1 VSTVDVFGWIAG
13 ALVMATFCLRT
24 MIPLRGVAIA
34 SNIAFVAYG
43 LMANTLPI
51 VVLHLALLPMN
62 LLRLQE
68 MRSLIRK
75 VRRAA
80 CGTPCL
86 DMLVPHMRVR
96 QVPAG
101 TTLFKKGDHAEE
113 VYLILEG
120 RVRIAGKNESVTTG
134 QLVGEM
140 GIFVPGQRRTDTA
153 VCESEVCLASVSDDK
168 IWELFYATPEFG
180 AYLLRLV
187 MLRCHE
193 EQEDCPVPGRLSSGP
208 PGGPPTCSM

>member
-1 VSTVDVFGWIAG
+1 MSTVDVFGWIAG
-13 ALVMATFCLRT
+13 ALVLATFCLRT

-43 LMANTLPI
+43 VMASTLPI

-68 MRSLIRK
+68 MRSLITRVK
-75 VRRAA
+75 RASR
-80 CGTPCL
+80 GTLCL
-86 DMLVPHMRVR
+86 DMLVPYMELR

-113 VYLILEG
+113 IYLILEG
-120 RVRIAGKNESVTTG
+120 RVRIAGKNALVKTG

-140 GIFVPGQRRTDTA
+140 GMFAPGQKRTDTA
-153 VCESEVCLASVSDDK
+153 VCESDVRLGSITDDK
-168 IWELFYATPEFG
+168 IWELFYGTPEFG
-180 AYLLRLV
+180 AYLLRLI

-193 EQEDCPVPGRLSSGP
+193 EQGESPGSRSAR
-208 PGGPPTCSM
+208 